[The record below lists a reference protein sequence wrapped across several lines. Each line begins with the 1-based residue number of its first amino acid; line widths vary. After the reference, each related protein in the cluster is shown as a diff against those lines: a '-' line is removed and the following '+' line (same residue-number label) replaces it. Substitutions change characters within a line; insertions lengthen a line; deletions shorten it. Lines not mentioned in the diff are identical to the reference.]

1 MRRLL
6 ALAILCVAAAALA
19 PGVAAHDI
27 PRDLAVQA
35 FVHPAGSRLQV
46 LLRVP
51 LAAMRDFQFPQT
63 PDGNLDAARAR
74 PLLRDAAAQWLVP
87 GLEIHEEGA
96 PVGPATLAAVR
107 VSLPSDRSFVSFEE
121 ALAHLTSADPDD
133 PRLPWDQAML
143 DVLLEYPI
151 ASDRSRF
158 SIRPGFERLGV
169 NVATSLR
176 LVTPGGA
183 VRAFDLTGDPGLVR
197 LDPRWHQAAWTF
209 VRLGFTHILDGTDH
223 LLFLLCLVVPFR
235 RLRPLIVVVTG
246 FTAAHSVALIA
257 AAFGWV
263 PDVLWFPPLVETAI
277 AASVLYM
284 AIENAVVRSTPRRRG
299 LLAFGFG
306 LVHGFGFSFALND
319 TMQFA
324 GSHLVTSLFSFNIGV
339 ELGQILVL
347 LILVPALELLFR
359 SGVRERVAVVVIS
372 ALVAHVAWHWT
383 ADRWAAFRQFPL
395 PEWNAATALLAV
407 RVILVVVAAAAVAW
421 TIRRARSGAPRT
433 NP

>member
-1 MRRLL
+1 MNGFLRFL
-6 ALAILCVAAAALA
+6 ACLAFLGFVAAPLR
-19 PGVAAHDI
+19 AHDI
-27 PRDLAVQA
+27 PRDVGVQA
-35 FVHPAGSRLQV
+35 FVHPAGTRLQV

-63 PDGNLDAARAR
+63 PDGNLDAARAQ
-74 PLLRDAAAQWLVP
+74 PLLRDAVAQWLVP
-87 GLEIHEEGA
+87 GLEIQEEDE

-107 VSLPSDRSFVSFEE
+107 VSLPSDRSFVAFDE
-121 ALAHLTSADPDD
+121 AIAHTTRAAPED
-133 PRLPWDQAML
+133 PRVPWDQAML

-169 NVATSLR
+169 NVATALR
-176 LVTPGGA
+176 LVTPEGA
-183 VRAFDLTGDPGLVR
+183 VRAFDLRGDPGLVR

-209 VRLGFTHILDGTDH
+209 VRLGFRHILDGTDH

-263 PDVLWFPPLVETAI
+263 PDALWFPPLVETAI

-299 LLAFGFG
+299 LIAFGFG

-324 GSHLVTSLFSFNIGV
+324 GTHLVTSLFSFNVGV

-347 LILVPALELLFR
+347 LMLVPALELVFR

-383 ADRWAAFRQFPL
+383 AERWAALRQFPV
-395 PEWNAATALLAV
+395 PEWNAATALIAV
-407 RVILVVVAAAAVAW
+407 RVILVLVAAAAVAW
-421 TIRRARSGAPRT
+421 AIRRARSSAPRT
-433 NP
+433 SP